1 MLLRMGLL
9 LRLGPNVIT
18 DGTFITLGSNYYTCA
33 FYRPPVPPDLYSTQ
47 EGHPSWFPLVPSDY
61 GIWAP
66 PPETFWS
73 GLLSRVATYPQY
85 HSILS
90 PLREGFFLGTLTPR
104 FIVRPENREHLKYF
118 RNVYC
123 VMTNHSKD
131 QHTRTKPQN
140 KKLISVLSFL
150 TPDWLFSCNTIIF
163 QKYFYCSRFSR
174 FDCKRFPATR
184 ILPITFSCVFCSL
197 SGVEPLCKTTADW
210 KSLLIQRLS

>member
-1 MLLRMGLL
+1 M
-9 LRLGPNVIT
+9 
-18 DGTFITLGSNYYTCA
+18 
-33 FYRPPVPPDLYSTQ
+33 
-47 EGHPSWFPLVPSDY
+47 
-61 GIWAP
+61 
-66 PPETFWS
+66 S
-73 GLLSRVATYPQY
+73 GLLSRVATAGTTQ
-85 HSILS
+85 SCLS
-90 PLREGFFLGTLTPR
+90 PGRTSLLVPLPST
-104 FIVRPENREHLKYF
+104 FIVRSENREHLKYF

-140 KKLISVLSFL
+140 QKLIGVLSFL

-163 QKYFYCSRFSR
+163 QKHFYCSRFSL
-174 FDCKRFPATR
+174 FDWRFPATR